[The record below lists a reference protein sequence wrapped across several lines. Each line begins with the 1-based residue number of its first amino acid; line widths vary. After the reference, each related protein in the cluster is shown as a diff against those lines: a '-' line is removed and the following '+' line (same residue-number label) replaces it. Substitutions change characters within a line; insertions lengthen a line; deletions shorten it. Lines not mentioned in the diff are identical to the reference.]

1 MGRFYIETK
10 ERKLKLKQLLE
21 MKPLDYLEDDL
32 YDDLLDEIDPKSL
45 EKFNKITDRYIEK
58 MMLVETTQEVYEITK
73 TYIID
78 LNRLN
83 SEFENPLI
91 ETLERDSIYEYIE
104 QVLSLYDM
112 SYDDFDFDTYRE
124 W

>member
-1 MGRFYIETK
+1 METK
-10 ERKLKLKQLLE
+10 ARKLKLKQLLE

-32 YDDLLDEIDPKSL
+32 YEDLLDELDPKSL
-45 EKFNKITDRYIEK
+45 AKFNKITDLYIEK
-58 MMLVETTQEVYEITK
+58 VMLVETTQEVYEITK
-73 TYIID
+73 AYIID

-83 SEFENPLI
+83 TEFENPLI